1 VLPVLEPVPVLP
13 SCGPSEFLLPAHRVV
28 KAQRIQQQRVQRISL
43 QIRNEAM
50 VDVSAMATDVSAAPE
65 KAVQDS
71 GDHSCNTKS
80 PNWGRSTT
88 RRR

>member
-1 VLPVLEPVPVLP
+1 
-13 SCGPSEFLLPAHRVV
+13 
-28 KAQRIQQQRVQRISL
+28 
-43 QIRNEAM
+43 